1 MTIPF
6 EELSEEKQKAI
17 INAGLQVFGKSD
29 YRHAS
34 TDDIARLAGISK
46 GSLFY
51 YFHNKKELYGYLLE
65 YAQQTIMKE
74 LRDDDIF
81 QEPDFFLMM
90 ERSLK
95 KKAELMKRNSYIFAF
110 LLKAY
115 PEVSADAKD
124 VVYEKYDCMI
134 DSTMAGILKNIE
146 TFRFKDGVDV
156 ERVWKLLYYFAEGY
170 MRPYYTMDG
179 PLDMDA
185 LADDFIAY
193 MNMIKQYFYKEEYL

>member
-1 MTIPF
+1 MAIQF
-6 EELSEEKQKAI
+6 EELPKKKREAI
-17 INAGLQVFGKSD
+17 IHAGLQVFGESD

-34 TDDIARLAGISK
+34 TDDIARLAGVSK

-81 QEPDFFLMM
+81 KETDFFQMM

-95 KKAELMKRNSYIFAF
+95 KKAELMNRNSYIFAF

-115 PEVSADAKD
+115 PEASEDAKD

-134 DSTMAGILKNIE
+134 DSTMTVLLKNID
-146 TFRFKDGVDV
+146 TARFKDGVDV
-156 ERVWKLLYYFAEGY
+156 QKVWTLLYYFAEGY
-170 MRPYYTMDG
+170 MRPYYSRKEFNV
-179 PLDMDA
+179 DA
-185 LADDFIAY
+185 LAEDFISY
-193 MNMIKQYFYKEEYL
+193 MNMLKQYFYKEEYL